1 MSYSTKTPSIEEMLQ
16 AGLHFGHAIRRKNP
30 LMDEYVYAVE
40 KKNSIIDLYQTEE
53 KLKKALDFL
62 YETAKSG
69 KQIVFVGTKR
79 QAAERVAEAALKSNA
94 LFVNER
100 WLGGTLTNF
109 NSVKGNC
116 DTLKELEE
124 GLKTNRFEKYTKKEK
139 LLIARRIEKLETLV
153 GGIRDI
159 RKYPGA
165 LVIID
170 PRREKTAVKEAQA
183 LNIPVVALIDTNSD
197 PRMVDYAIPGN
208 DDAMKAI
215 TLFLEVVSAVIK
227 EGYADGAKESEKP
240 AVKAESIE
248 APKAETQKAEAP
260 KAVAREV
267 KVTKVE
273 DKPVKKTVEAKE
285 TAKPVKAE
293 KAKVEKK
300 AVAKKTTKKSK

>member
-1 MSYSTKTPSIEEMLQ
+1 MSYTTKLPSIEEMLE
-16 AGLHFGHAIRRKNP
+16 AGLHFGHPIRRKNP

-40 KKNSIIDLYQTEE
+40 KKNSIIDLYKTEE
-53 KLKKALDFL
+53 MLKKALDFL
-62 YETAKSG
+62 YEIAKSG

-79 QAAERVAEAALKSNA
+79 QAAEKVAEAAVKSEA

-124 GLKTNRFEKYTKKEK
+124 GLKTNKFDKYTKKEK

-153 GGIRDI
+153 GGIREI
-159 RKYPGA
+159 KKYPGA

-170 PRREKTAVKEAQA
+170 PKREKTAVKEAQA

-197 PRMVDYAIPGN
+197 PRMVDFPVPGN

-215 TLFLEVVSAVIK
+215 AMFLDIVSSVVI
-227 EGYADGAKESEKP
+227 EGYAES
-240 AVKAESIE
+240 
-248 APKAETQKAEAP
+248 
-260 KAVAREV
+260 
-267 KVTKVE
+267 
-273 DKPVKKTVEAKE
+273 
-285 TAKPVKAE
+285 
-293 KAKVEKK
+293 
-300 AVAKKTTKKSK
+300 KKSN